1 MPPKLTYKRPAA
13 RAARMRSA
21 VSKARTKAQEAPRFP
36 LQTPE
41 LFPGVVPKGV
51 KPVIAMDSEFASASY
66 TYGLSSW
73 GLSPEVV
80 GFPGYPYLAFLTT
93 RPEYRAFAS
102 AMATAITREWITL
115 SSSETAGD
123 DTKDKITKLEQAIT
137 EMKLKDVIALAA
149 EHDCYFGRAQ
159 IVINIDEQNKELPLI
174 LSNKTIKKGAKI
186 SVKAVEA
193 MWTTPLAY
201 NAIDPSAPDFYK
213 PSFWF
218 MLGQKTHAS
227 RLMTIITRP
236 LPDML
241 KPAFN
246 FGGMSLS
253 QLAEPYVNNW
263 LRTRQSVADLIN
275 NFSIT
280 ILATKMDQVLQGGE
294 GPACDGTDLFA
305 RAELFTLGRSNKGVM
320 LLDKESEEV
329 VQVNTPLGTLDA
341 LQSQSQEQMCSVSH
355 IPAVILLGVAPSG
368 FGNVA
373 EGEIRSFYDW
383 VKAIQEAYWREPI
396 ETILKILQISLFGEI
411 DPDITMNFQPLYQM
425 TPKELSEIRAQDA
438 AAGAAYID
446 RSVIDPT
453 EERERLA
460 RDPESGYQGIDVTK
474 IPAAPELPES
484 GEDEAD

>member
-1 MPPKLTYKRPAA
+1 MPKKP
-13 RAARMRSA
+13 RANSLRSA
-21 VSKARTKAQEAPRFP
+21 VSKARNKVQEALRFP
-36 LQTPE
+36 LQAPE

-51 KPVIAMDSEFASASY
+51 KPIIAMDGDFASNAY
-66 TYGLSSW
+66 TYGLSAW

-80 GFPGYPYLAFLTT
+80 GFPGYPYLAFLAT
-93 RPEYRAFAS
+93 RPEYRAFAN

-123 DTKDKITKLEQAIT
+123 ETKEKITHLEQAMK
-137 EMKLKDVIALAA
+137 EMGLKDVIALAA
-149 EHDCYFGRAQ
+149 EHDSYFGRAQ
-159 IVINIDEQNKELPLI
+159 IVINIDQQNKELPLI
-174 LSNKTIKKGAKI
+174 LSDKTIKKGAKI

-193 MWTTPLAY
+193 MWTTPLSY

-213 PSFWF
+213 PSAWF
-218 MLGQKTHAS
+218 MLGQKVHAS

-280 ILATKMDQVLQGGE
+280 VLATKMDQVLQGGE

-305 RAELFTLGRSNKGVM
+305 RAELFTLGRSNKGLM
-320 LLDKESEEV
+320 LLDKDSEEI

-383 VKAIQEAYWREPI
+383 VKAIQEAYWRKPI
-396 ETILKILQISLFGEI
+396 ETVLKVLQISLFGEI
-411 DPDITMNFQPLYQM
+411 DPDITMSFQPLYQM
-425 TPKELSEIRAQDA
+425 TPKELSDIRNQDA
-438 AAGAAYID
+438 TAGTAYIQNG
-446 RSVIDPT
+446 VIDPT

-460 RDPESGYQGIDVTK
+460 RDAESGYQGIDVTK
-474 IPAAPELPES
+474 VPGAPELPE
-484 GEDEAD
+484 GEDDEADL